1 MKKQYI
7 AAMACLVAGA
17 IGFIGIYSL
26 EKNSEKENQ
35 IVQEEVAKAPEVKVT
50 ETAKV
55 IKPKIKDLLPEN
67 TEEARDKEEEKNQ
80 ENTEKKD
87 DTKETKDTKETTETS
102 ATVDTLHFSAKEK
115 TVWPIKGKVVLPY
128 SMDKTVYFSTLDQYQ
143 YNPAMLIGGNVN
155 DKVYFIADGTITKI
169 YNSSQTGCTVEQS
182 LGDGYTATY
191 GMLKDLPFK
200 KGAKVEGGQVVG
212 YVSEPSKYYSTEG
225 SGVYFSLKKN
235 GSPVNPT
242 DFLK

>member
-35 IVQEEVAKAPEVKVT
+35 IVQQEVAKAPEVKVT

-55 IKPKIKDLLPEN
+55 IKPKIKDLLPET
-67 TEEARDKEEEKNQ
+67 TEAAEDKEEEKDQ
-80 ENTEKKD
+80 ENTEKKKD
-87 DTKETKDTKETTETS
+87 KEETKETS

-155 DKVYFIADGTITKI
+155 DKVYFIADGTITRI
-169 YNSSQTGCTVEQS
+169 YNNSQTGCTVEQS

-191 GMLKDLPFK
+191 GMLKDIPFK

-212 YVSEPSKYYSTEG
+212 YVSEPTKYYSTEG
-225 SGVYFSLKKN
+225 SGVYFSLKKD

>member
-35 IVQEEVAKAPEVKVT
+35 IVQQEVAKAPEVKVT

-55 IKPKIKDLLPEN
+55 IKPKIKDLLPET
-67 TEEARDKEEEKNQ
+67 TEAAEDKEEEKDQ
-80 ENTEKKD
+80 ENTEKKKD
-87 DTKETKDTKETTETS
+87 KEETKETS

-155 DKVYFIADGTITKI
+155 DKVYFIADGTITRI
-169 YNSSQTGCTVEQS
+169 YNNSQTGCTVEQS

-212 YVSEPSKYYSTEG
+212 YVSEPTKYYSTEG
-225 SGVYFSLKKN
+225 SGVYFSLKKD

>member
-35 IVQEEVAKAPEVKVT
+35 IVQQEVAKAPEVKVT

-55 IKPKIKDLLPEN
+55 IKPKIKDLLPET
-67 TEEARDKEEEKNQ
+67 TEAAEDKEEEKDQ
-80 ENTEKKD
+80 ENTEKKKD
-87 DTKETKDTKETTETS
+87 KEETKETS

-155 DKVYFIADGTITKI
+155 DKVYFIADGNITSI
-169 YNSSQTGCTVEQS
+169 YKNSQTGCTVEQS

-191 GMLKDLPFK
+191 GMLKDIPFK

-212 YVSEPSKYYSTEG
+212 YVSEPTKYYSTEG
-225 SGVYFSLKKN
+225 SGVYFSLKKD

>member
-1 MKKQYI
+1 MKQYI

-35 IVQEEVAKAPEVKVT
+35 IVQQEVAKAPEVKVT

-55 IKPKIKDLLPEN
+55 IKPKIKDLLPET
-67 TEEARDKEEEKNQ
+67 TEAAEDKEEEKDQ
-80 ENTEKKD
+80 ENTEKKKD
-87 DTKETKDTKETTETS
+87 KEETKETS

-155 DKVYFIADGTITKI
+155 DKVYFIADGTITRI
-169 YNSSQTGCTVEQS
+169 YNNSQTGCTVEQS

-212 YVSEPSKYYSTEG
+212 YVSEPTKYYSTEG
-225 SGVYFSLKKN
+225 SGVYFSLKKD

>member
-35 IVQEEVAKAPEVKVT
+35 IVQQEVAKAPEVKVT

-55 IKPKIKDLLPEN
+55 IKPKIKDLLPET
-67 TEEARDKEEEKNQ
+67 TEAAEDKEEEKDQ
-80 ENTEKKD
+80 ENTEKKKD
-87 DTKETKDTKETTETS
+87 KEETKETS

-155 DKVYFIADGTITKI
+155 DKVYFIADGTITSI
-169 YNSSQTGCTVEQS
+169 YKNSQTGCTVEQS

-212 YVSEPSKYYSTEG
+212 YVSEPTKYYSTEG
-225 SGVYFSLKKN
+225 SGVYFSLKKD

>member
-35 IVQEEVAKAPEVKVT
+35 IVQQEVAKAPEVKVT

-55 IKPKIKDLLPEN
+55 IKPKIKDLLPET
-67 TEEARDKEEEKNQ
+67 TEAAEDKEEEKDQ
-80 ENTEKKD
+80 ENTEKKKD
-87 DTKETKDTKETTETS
+87 KEETKETS

-115 TVWPIKGKVVLPY
+115 TIWPIKGKVVLPY

-155 DKVYFIADGTITKI
+155 DKVYFIADGTITSI
-169 YNSSQTGCTVEQS
+169 YKNSQTGCTVEQS

-191 GMLKDLPFK
+191 GMLKDIPFK

-212 YVSEPSKYYSTEG
+212 YVSEPTKYYSTEG
-225 SGVYFSLKKN
+225 SGVYFSLKKD

>member
-35 IVQEEVAKAPEVKVT
+35 IVQQEVAKAPEVKVT

-55 IKPKIKDLLPEN
+55 IKPKIKDLLPET
-67 TEEARDKEEEKNQ
+67 TEAAEDKEEEKDQ
-80 ENTEKKD
+80 ENTEKKKD
-87 DTKETKDTKETTETS
+87 KEETKETS

-155 DKVYFIADGTITKI
+155 DKVYFIADGTITSI
-169 YNSSQTGCTVEQS
+169 YKNSQTGCTVEQS

-191 GMLKDLPFK
+191 GMLKDIPFK

-212 YVSEPSKYYSTEG
+212 YVSEPTKYYSTEG
-225 SGVYFSLKKN
+225 SGVYFSLKKD

>member
-87 DTKETKDTKETTETS
+87 DTKEMSQRCLFLSLFTIITF
-102 ATVDTLHFSAKEK
+102 FSK
-115 TVWPIKGKVVLPY
+115 
-128 SMDKTVYFSTLDQYQ
+128 
-143 YNPAMLIGGNVN
+143 
-155 DKVYFIADGTITKI
+155 ADD
-169 YNSSQTGCTVEQS
+169 VELS
-182 LGDGYTATY
+182 
-191 GMLKDLPFK
+191 
-200 KGAKVEGGQVVG
+200 
-212 YVSEPSKYYSTEG
+212 
-225 SGVYFSLKKN
+225 
-235 GSPVNPT
+235 
-242 DFLK
+242 